1 MPPAKLKSKSP
12 LEYTWSYWTL
22 QCAQGI
28 YRRLFDS
35 GFAEDVVPTK
45 SLDDPLNLAIMP
57 ICKTHRS

>member
-1 MPPAKLKSKSP
+1 MPPAKLNSKSP

-22 QCAQGI
+22 QSAQGI

-35 GFAEDVVPTK
+35 VFAGAVVPTK
-45 SLDDPLNLAIMP
+45 SLDDAPNLAIMP